1 MNFDTCFNCGEP
13 GHFASACPVAR
24 TGTPPPAP
32 RWQPPP
38 RRDAEEQARINERGV
53 ALCRAALNERKQAG

>member
-1 MNFDTCFNCGEP
+1 MSFDTCFNCGEP
-13 GHFASACPVAR
+13 GHFASACPVAH

-32 RWQPPP
+32 RP
-38 RRDAEEQARINERGV
+38 EEQARINERGV